1 MPKIRTDLG
10 KQVSSIP
17 RPDILEAQNLAFQL
31 PKLKDITSAFTI
43 SDNLRVWGGR
53 VQIDQPQITTDLP
66 ACQLPLQSEVITI
79 PLIEPLETSEIFQ
92 ANSIKLNHLT
102 ASSLREADLPLRSNV
117 EAIQLDPT
125 SSMEL
130 FSFAGEIVETIELQI
145 SGNYDLSFAPL
156 SFSANY
162 IEEEKFAPV
171 FVSGPMSLTPLPAI
185 SKNLFIPIR
194 IEKILGMSYADRH
207 WKEEEITTTPV
218 SPINANT
225 NPRHQTPPQKVNTGK
240 RGRPSKR
247 DSASRPSFWD
257 LLFVI
262 LQPPLTLEQVDNL
275 LLPHSLYPYQVLGI
289 EFLLNNNHALLA
301 DEMGTGKTVMTT
313 VALKILLQQAK
324 VRHVLI
330 LCPPSVL
337 HEWKRHLDEWAPE
350 LTTYFVRGGQGTRE
364 LIWDI
369 SAHVYVTTYD
379 TLARDLRGGRLPKR
393 MYTHFDVVA
402 IDEAHHIKNVKSK
415 RSRAIKLLKPTRRWA
430 LTGTPIQNKLD
441 DLASIFE
448 FVYPNHITTYD
459 LYEER
464 IKEKI
469 RPYFLRRRKKDVMPD
484 LPPKQRQGFYLELDS
499 RQKMAYLQTEKAV
512 QDELSGLGAKVTK
525 QHVFAKLTRLKQ
537 ICNFAP
543 GSFTSPKVELL
554 KEQVEEI
561 IEGGNKVII
570 FSQYVEEGIDKL
582 EQVLKPYGI
591 AKIVGGQSD
600 ATRWREI
607 ERFKFSEQ
615 TPILL
620 ASIKSGGEGLNLAE
634 ASYVIHFDHWWN
646 PAVMWQAEDRVHRR
660 GQIHGVNIYSY
671 WMNGTI
677 DERIHEILTQK
688 GVLIENVVDGDADD
702 LPSAQIEDLISVDEW
717 LEIFGVKQIK
727 IVNKPK
733 SPVKDWQSMS
743 LSEIREQLY
752 ELTPRAFEELVKN
765 LMHYW
770 GYPNVKVTGKSG
782 DGGIDVISTRNTEN
796 GVERIAA
803 QCKRYRGNVSVGTAR
818 DFIGAIK
825 LNRTIVKGFL
835 VTTSDFTPECLHICE
850 ISGIVKTVSGFEV
863 ARYVKQYGLSI

>member
-1 MPKIRTDLG
+1 MPKVRTELG
-10 KQVSSIP
+10 KQVSTIP
-17 RPDILEAQNLAFQL
+17 KPDILIAHNWDFQL
-31 PKLKDITSAFTI
+31 PEIVDITPNATI
-43 SDNLRVWGGR
+43 SSKLQVLGGQVSVNR
-53 VQIDQPQITTDLP
+53 PQITNNLP
-66 ACQLPLQSEVITI
+66 DCQLPLQSQIKAI
-79 PLIEPLETSEIFQ
+79 PLISPLDTFEVFRD
-92 ANSIKLNHLT
+92 NGIKLE
-102 ASSLREADLPLRSNV
+102 SLFVNLWGESVLPLRSTV
-117 EAIQLDPT
+117 EEIQLDPT
-125 SSMEL
+125 IEMEVL
-130 FSFAGEIVETIELQI
+130 SLDEGIVETLNLTFSENCDFSFEPPSLSENFVERLPPVTVSEPQI
-145 SGNYDLSFAPL
+145 VA
-156 SFSANY
+156 A
-162 IEEEKFAPV
+162 
-171 FVSGPMSLTPLPAI
+171 LPAI
-185 SKNLFIPIR
+185 SKNLFVPIG
-194 IEKILGMSYADRH
+194 IEKILGMNYASRH
-207 WKEEEITTTPV
+207 WKEEKVAASSNPPAKINTDDFRQAI
-218 SPINANT
+218 SPKIKT
-225 NPRHQTPPQKVNTGK
+225 RK
-240 RGRPSKR
+240 RGRPSKNNM
-247 DSASRPSFWD
+247 APRPSFWD

-289 EFLLNNNHALLA
+289 EFLLNHDNALLA

-350 LTTYFVRGGQGTRE
+350 LTTYFVRGGQETRE

-379 TLARDLRGGRLPKR
+379 TLARDLRGGRLPKQ
-393 MYTHFDVVA
+393 MYTHFDIVA

-415 RSRAIKLLKPTRRWA
+415 RSRAIKLLKPKRRWA

-469 RPYFLRRRKKDVMPD
+469 EPYFLRRRKKDVMPE

-499 RQKMAYLQTEKAV
+499 MQRQAYLRTEKAV
-512 QDELSGLGAKVTK
+512 QDELSGLGVRVTK

-543 GSFTSPKVELL
+543 GSLTSPKVELV
-554 KEQVEEI
+554 KEQVEEV

-600 ATRWREI
+600 AARSREI

-688 GVLIENVVDGDADD
+688 GILIENVVDGAADD
-702 LPSAQIEDLISVDEW
+702 LSSAQIEDLISVDEW
-717 LEIFGVKQIK
+717 LEIFGVKQIE
-727 IVNKPK
+727 IANRPK
-733 SPVKDWQSMS
+733 LPVKDWQAMS
-743 LSEIREQLY
+743 LIEIREQLY
-752 ELTPRAFEELVKN
+752 ELTPREFEELVKD

-782 DGGIDVISTRNTEN
+782 DGGIDVLSTRNTEN
-796 GVERIAA
+796 GVERVAA
-803 QCKRYRGNVSVGTAR
+803 QCKRYRGNVGVGTAR
-818 DFIGAIK
+818 DFIGAIN
-825 LNRTIVKGFL
+825 LNKTIVKGFL
-835 VTTSDFTPECLHICE
+835 VTTSEFTPECLHICE
-850 ISGIVKTVSGFEV
+850 TSGIVKTVSGIEV
-863 ARYVKQYGLSI
+863 ARYVKQYGLNI